1 MPKGKIDL
9 KDQEEPKKVPLEDAV
24 PDRKVMIGGNL
35 LEEEKAEL
43 LETLANNK
51 DISPGQPPT

>member
-1 MPKGKIDL
+1 MLKGKIDL
-9 KDQEEPKKVPLEDAV
+9 KDQEETKTLLLEDAV